1 MTMSI
6 VRGLTTLNTKVPK
19 RKILSV
25 KQRENLKVEHKSYNK
40 RLKQQHLNHLQMTF
54 EEYIDYTQ
62 GYFIPRSTNQVIKK
76 APMPKVRETQFIP
89 SATSIPQPKN
99 KIQSGGTK
107 RDWKEQQERIEI
119 SKQYSIVPAY
129 NKGPYMVVSKEDLKT
144 AGKKV

>member
-6 VRGLTTLNTKVPK
+6 ARGLTTLNTKVPK

-25 KQRENLKVEHKSYNK
+25 KQRDNLKVEHKAYNK
-40 RLKQQHLNHLQMTF
+40 RLRQQHLNHLQMTF

-62 GYFIPRSTNQVIKK
+62 GCFIPRSTNQVIKK
-76 APMPKVRETQFIP
+76 APLPKVRETQFVP
-89 SATSIPQPKN
+89 SITTKSIP
-99 KIQSGGTK
+99 SGGTK

-119 SKQYSIVPAY
+119 SKQYPIVPAY

>member
-1 MTMSI
+1 MSI
-6 VRGLTTLNTKVPK
+6 ARGLTTLNTKVPK

-25 KQRENLKVEHKSYNK
+25 KQRENLKVKHKAYNK
-40 RLKQQHLNHLQMTF
+40 RLRQQHLNNLQMTF

-62 GYFIPRSTNQVIKK
+62 GCFIPRSTNQVIKK
-76 APMPKVRETQFIP
+76 APMPKVRETQFVPSITTKPSKQIP
-89 SATSIPQPKN
+89 SGS
-99 KIQSGGTK
+99 TK

>member
-6 VRGLTTLNTKVPK
+6 ARGLTTLNTRVPK

-25 KQRENLKVEHKSYNK
+25 KQRNNLKVEHKAYNK
-40 RLKQQHLNHLQMTF
+40 RLRQQHLNHLQMNF
-54 EEYIDYTQ
+54 EDYIDYTQ

-76 APMPKVRETQFIP
+76 APLPTVRETKFVP
-89 SATSIPQPKN
+89 SISTMPKPKN
-99 KIQSGGTK
+99 KMLSNGTK
-107 RDWKEQQERIEI
+107 NSWKEQQERIEI

-129 NKGPYMVVSKEDLKT
+129 NKGPYMVVSREDLKT

>member
-62 GYFIPRSTNQVIKK
+62 GCFIPRSTNQVIKK
-76 APMPKVRETQFIP
+76 APMPKVRETQFVPSITTEPIP
-89 SATSIPQPKN
+89 
-99 KIQSGGTK
+99 SGGTK

-119 SKQYSIVPAY
+119 SKQYPIVPAY